1 MINSMQEHGVNL
13 LAIRAM
19 NPSKYALSLMDA
31 IFSDDEMCVSCF
43 SCGKRGTK
51 PELPQE
57 KVKLIEG
64 IIIIIIHSYKLYVYV
79 YVCRLH

>member
-1 MINSMQEHGVNL
+1 MSL
-13 LAIRAM
+13 LSIRAL
-19 NPSKYALSLMDA
+19 NPAKYALSLLDA
-31 IFSDDEMCVSCF
+31 IFSDDETSSSCF

-64 IIIIIIHSYKLYVYV
+64 NIHNM
-79 YVCRLH
+79 